1 MDVKVKKGKAA
12 AEKTEALVAAFFEG
26 TKQPEGVLKQL
37 DASLSGKMRA
47 LFQSGDAKGKSGE
60 VSLIRTDGLI
70 RSPRLFLIGLGK
82 REKFQQ
88 DSLRQAAGTAAKVLK
103 KYRLKEGTLFVDTFP
118 TQRFSPEVVGES
130 LTEGARLG
138 AYTFDR
144 YKTVQEEPKKELEQ
158 LTLLV
163 ERPSPARLEQGV
175 KIAMTVTDSVYR
187 VRDLI
192 SEPSNEVT
200 PSKLAAVA
208 KEIGR
213 KTGIKVTVLEKEAI
227 QKLGMGGLLGVS
239 KASHEGPRFIIMEYN
254 LSQKKRPLFVFV
266 GKGITFDTGG
276 ISIKPANNME
286 QMKYDMSGAAAVLG
300 TLEAAAR
307 LKLPFRIVGLA
318 PTCENMPGGHAYKPG
333 DILKALN
340 GKTIEVKNT
349 DAEGRLILA
358 DALSYAQRYKPD
370 GVIDLAT
377 LTGACVVAVGNFA
390 VALLTNNDRLAK
402 KVIQAGE
409 STGERAWQ
417 LPLWEEYSELIKSDI
432 ADIKNTGDG
441 TAGTITAA
449 AFLKEFVDY
458 PWVHLD
464 IASRAWTEKDL
475 PYIPKGAT
483 GIGVRLLLNL
493 LRNWKSK

>member
-1 MDVKVKKGKAA
+1 MDITVKKGKAST
-12 AEKTEALVAAFFEG
+12 EKTAALVAVFFEG
-26 TKQPEGVLKQL
+26 TKKPEGVLKTL
-37 DASLSGKMRA
+37 DIALKGKVTA
-47 LFQSGDAKGKSGE
+47 LFESGDVKGKAHE
-60 VSLIRTDGLI
+60 VSLIRTDGLVP
-70 RSPRLFLIGLGK
+70 SPRLFLVGLGK
-82 REKFQQ
+82 KEKFKR
-88 DSLRQAAGTAAKVLK
+88 DIVRQSAGTAAKALK
-103 KYRLKEGTLFVDTFP
+103 RYRLEEGSFLVDSFP
-118 TQRFSPEVVGES
+118 PRFSPEEMGEY

-138 AYTFDR
+138 AYSFDR
-144 YKTVQEEPKKELEQ
+144 YKTVQEEPKKELKR
-158 LTLLV
+158 LKLLV
-163 ERPSPARLEQGV
+163 GRQAPARMERGV
-175 KIAMTVTDSVYR
+175 KVAQAIADSVYR

-200 PSKLAAVA
+200 PSRLAAVA
-208 KEIGR
+208 KEIGK
-213 KTGIKVTVLEKEAI
+213 KTGIKVTVLENEQIK
-227 QKLGMGGLLGVS
+227 KMGMGGLAGVS
-239 KASHEGPRFIIMEYN
+239 RASHEGARFIIMEYN
-254 LSQKKRPLFVFV
+254 LHQKKQPLFVFV

-300 TLEAAAR
+300 ILEAAAR
-307 LKLPFRIVGLA
+307 LKLPFRLVGLA

-370 GVIDLAT
+370 GVVDLAT
-377 LTGACVVAVGNFA
+377 LTGACAIAVGNFA
-390 VALLTNNDRLAK
+390 VALMANNDRLAQRVK
-402 KVIQAGE
+402 EAGE
-409 STGERAWQ
+409 LSGERVWE

-432 ADIKNTGDG
+432 ADVKNIGDG
-441 TAGTITAA
+441 TAGTITGA

-475 PYIPKGAT
+475 PYIPKGGV
-483 GIGVRLLLNL
+483 GIGVRLLLNF
-493 LRNWKSK
+493 LRNWKS

>member
-1 MDVKVKKGKAA
+1 MKIQVKKGKASS
-12 AEKTEALVAAFFEG
+12 EKTEALVVTFFEG
-26 TKQPEGVLKQL
+26 AKQPEGVLKEL
-37 DASLSGKMRA
+37 DRA
-47 LFQSGDAKGKSGE
+47 LKGKIAALLKSGDVKGKANE

-70 RSPRLFLIGLGK
+70 ASPRLFLVGLGK
-82 REKFQQ
+82 KEAFKN
-88 DSLRQAAGTAAKVLK
+88 DTLRQVSGTAAKAFK
-103 KYRLKEGTLFVDTFP
+103 RYRLSEGTFLVDGFP
-118 TQRFSPEVVGES
+118 TQKFSPEVLSE
-130 LTEGARLG
+130 LMAEGALLG
-138 AYTFDR
+138 SYTFDR
-144 YKTVQEEPKKELEQ
+144 YKTVWDEPKKELEKITF
-158 LTLLV
+158 LA
-163 ERPSPARLEQGV
+163 ERPNPARMSRGV
-175 KIAMTVTDSVYR
+175 EIATIIADSVYR

-200 PSKLAAVA
+200 PTKMAATA

-213 KTGIKVTVLEKEAI
+213 KTGIKVTVLEKEEI
-227 QKLGMGGLLGVS
+227 RKLGMGGLLGVS
-239 KASHEGPRFIIMEYN
+239 QASHEGPRFIILEYN
-254 LSQKKRPLFVFV
+254 LNQKKRPLFVFV

-358 DALSYAQRYKPD
+358 DALSYAKRYKPD

-377 LTGACVVAVGNFA
+377 LTGACIIAVGNFVIA
-390 VALLTNNDRLAK
+390 ALTNNDRLLK
-402 KVIQAGE
+402 KVTQAGE
-409 STGERAWQ
+409 DSGERLWQ

-464 IASRAWTEKDL
+464 IASRAWTEKEQ
-475 PYIPKGAT
+475 PYVPKGAT
-483 GIGVRLLLNL
+483 GIGVRLLLNF
-493 LRNWKSK
+493 LRNAKN

>member
-1 MDVKVKKGKAA
+1 MEVRVKKGKAA
-12 AEKTEALVAAFFEG
+12 AEKSAALAATFFEG
-26 TKQPEGVLKQL
+26 TQKPEGMLKEL
-37 DASLSGKMRA
+37 DRA
-47 LFQSGDAKGKSGE
+47 LKGRISALLKSGDVKGKANE
-60 VSLIRTDGLI
+60 VSLIRTDGSVP
-70 RSPRLFLIGLGK
+70 SPRLFLVGLGK
-82 REKFQQ
+82 REKLKAET
-88 DSLRQAAGTAAKVLK
+88 LRQVAGTAAKAFK
-103 KYRLKEGTLFVDTFP
+103 RYRLEEGTLLMDSLPV
-118 TQRFSPEVVGES
+118 QKFSPEELGEWM
-130 LTEGARLG
+130 TEGARLG
-138 AYTFDR
+138 AYAFER
-144 YKTVQEEPKKELEQ
+144 YKTVREEPKKELKAV
-158 LTLLV
+158 TLLTERLNTSRV
-163 ERPSPARLEQGV
+163 ERGAGLAS
-175 KIAMTVTDSVYR
+175 TVTESVYR

-192 SEPSNEVT
+192 SEPSNVVT
-200 PSKLAAVA
+200 PSKLAAAA

-227 QKLGMGGLLGVS
+227 EKLGMGGLLGVS
-239 KASHEGPRFIIMEYN
+239 RASHEGPRFIIMEYN
-254 LSQKKRPLFVFV
+254 MNQKKRPLFVFV

-307 LKLPFRIVGLA
+307 LRLPFRIVGLA

-377 LTGACVVAVGNFA
+377 LTGACVVAVGNFVIA
-390 VALLTNNDRLAK
+390 GLTNNERLLRR
-402 KVIQAGE
+402 VLQAGE
-409 STGERAWQ
+409 ASGERVWE

-432 ADIKNTGDG
+432 ADVKNIGDG
-441 TAGTITAA
+441 TAGTITSA
-449 AFLKEFVDY
+449 AFLKEFVAY

-483 GIGVRLLLNL
+483 GIGVRLLIHF
-493 LRNWKSK
+493 LRGWKT

>member
-1 MDVKVKKGKAA
+1 MQLSVKKGNAA
-12 AEKTEALVAAFFEG
+12 REKTEALIGVFFEG
-26 TKQPEGVLKQL
+26 AKQPEGALKGL
-37 DASLSGKMRA
+37 DTALKGKISA
-47 LFQSGDAKGKSGE
+47 LLKSGDAKGKPNE
-60 VSLIRTDGLI
+60 VSLVRTDGLI
-70 RSPRLFLIGLGK
+70 SSPRLFLIGLGK
-82 REKFQQ
+82 KDKLQPET
-88 DSLRQAAGTAAKVLK
+88 LRQVAGTAAKVLK
-103 KYRLKEGTLFVDTFP
+103 KYRLGAGTILLDTFLTP
-118 TQRFSPEVVGES
+118 KFSPEALGEGVA
-130 LTEGARLG
+130 EGARLG
-138 AYTFDR
+138 AYAFER
-144 YKTVQEEPKKELEQ
+144 YKTVREEPKKELEKI
-158 LTLLV
+158 TLLTD
-163 ERPSPARLEQGV
+163 RLNPARIERGV
-175 KIAMTVTDSVYR
+175 RIAETVTDSVYR

-200 PSKLAAVA
+200 PPKLAAVA

-239 KASHEGPRFIIMEYN
+239 RASHEGPRFIIMEYN

-358 DALSYAQRYKPD
+358 DALSYAQRYKPNA
-370 GVIDLAT
+370 VIDLAT
-377 LTGACVVAVGNFA
+377 LTGACIIAVGNFVIA
-390 VALLTNNDRLAK
+390 GMTNNDRLLK
-402 KVIQAGE
+402 KVIQSGE
-409 STGERAWQ
+409 SSGERVWQ

-441 TAGTITAA
+441 TAGTITGA

-483 GIGVRLLLNL
+483 GIGVRLLLSF
-493 LRNWKSK
+493 LRNWKA